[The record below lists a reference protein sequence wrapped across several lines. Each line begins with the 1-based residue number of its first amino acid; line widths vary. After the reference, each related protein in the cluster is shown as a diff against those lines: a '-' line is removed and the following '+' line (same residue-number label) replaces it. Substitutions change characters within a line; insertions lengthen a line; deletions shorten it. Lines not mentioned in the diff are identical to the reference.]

1 MDTESV
7 KNVAGLFKE
16 ITATTLI
23 EIAVIAVLA
32 WLAVWLSQRVIPW
45 LANHLHGKRRLY
57 TLALVPM
64 LRIAIL
70 VIALLLIVPLIIE
83 PTLQNMAVMEAA
95 A

>member
-32 WLAVWLSQRVIPW
+32 WLAVCLSQRVIPW
-45 LANHLHGKRRLY
+45 LANH
-57 TLALVPM
+57 
-64 LRIAIL
+64 
-70 VIALLLIVPLIIE
+70 
-83 PTLQNMAVMEAA
+83 
-95 A
+95 

>member
-70 VIALLLIVPLIIE
+70 VIALLLSQPPVRR
-83 PTLQNMAVMEAA
+83 QSGNG
-95 A
+95 